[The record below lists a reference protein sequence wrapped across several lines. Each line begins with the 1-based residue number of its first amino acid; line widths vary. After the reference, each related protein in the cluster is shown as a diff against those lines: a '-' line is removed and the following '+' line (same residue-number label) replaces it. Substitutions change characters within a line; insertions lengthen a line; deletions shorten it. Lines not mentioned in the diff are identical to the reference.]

1 MVESDR
7 RLTHDPAWYR
17 YVTRLFWEY
26 LRGVIPVIPAFLGIL
41 WFKVLPR
48 WRATETPDIFYG
60 LTLPGFTL
68 AEGAC
73 LVAIVLLSKWL
84 LLGRVREGRHPLWS
98 CWCSRWDFLYVVWAA
113 YMRGSL
119 TSLEGTPFMIWWLRA
134 MGSRIGKRVVLGT
147 RFAQVV
153 DPDML
158 VIDDDATVSCLL
170 QLHSFEDRVLKIAPS
185 RFGARSTV
193 GNGAV
198 MLYGANVGDGAYI
211 EDGSVI
217 MKHETLLPGQYY
229 VGAPTRPAR
238 APEAARPIDPAPLRP
253 VLAS

>member
-1 MVESDR
+1 M
-7 RLTHDPAWYR
+7 L
-17 YVTRLFWEY
+17 
-26 LRGVIPVIPAFLGIL
+26 
-41 WFKVLPR
+41 
-48 WRATETPDIFYG
+48 
-60 LTLPGFTL
+60 
-68 AEGAC
+68 
-73 LVAIVLLSKWL
+73 
-84 LLGRVREGRHPLWS
+84 
-98 CWCSRWDFLYVVWAA
+98 WAA

-134 MGSRIGKRVVLGT
+134 IGARIGKRVVLGT

-158 VIDDDATVSCLL
+158 IIDDDATVSCLL

-198 MLYGANVGDGAYI
+198 MLYGADVGEGTYV

-238 APEAARPIDPAPLRP
+238 PPEAVLVGETSAPALRT